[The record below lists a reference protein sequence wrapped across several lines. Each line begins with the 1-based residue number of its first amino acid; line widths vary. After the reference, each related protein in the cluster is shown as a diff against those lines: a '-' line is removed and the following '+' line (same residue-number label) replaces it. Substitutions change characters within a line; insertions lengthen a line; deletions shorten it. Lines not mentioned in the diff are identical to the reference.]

1 MKLNILL
8 IQLKK
13 IFIVLLISLLVNLFF
28 LSCSSINKSVCDLT
42 PPPSIYIIKNIKTKK
57 DLLKNY
63 NIIKNI
69 KTKKDLLK
77 NYKNATIKI
86 SHWQNWYNI
95 QVGSNYFSYSNS
107 N

>member
-13 IFIVLLISLLVNLFF
+13 IFIVLLISLFINLFF
-28 LSCSSINKSVCDLT
+28 LSCSSVSNNVCDLT
-42 PPPSIYIIKNIKTKK
+42 PPPSIYIIKDVKTKK
-57 DLLKNY
+57 DLLKSY
-63 NIIKNI
+63 
-69 KTKKDLLK
+69 KD
-77 NYKNATIKI
+77 ATIKI

-95 QVGSNYFSYSNS
+95 QVGSNYFYYSNS

>member
-13 IFIVLLISLLVNLFF
+13 IFIVLLISLLINLFF
-28 LSCSSINKSVCDLT
+28 LSCSSVNNNVCDLT
-42 PPPSIYIIKNIKTKK
+42 PPPSIYIIR
-57 DLLKNY
+57 DV
-63 NIIKNI
+63 

-77 NYKNATIKI
+77 NYKDATMKI

>member
-8 IQLKK
+8 IQLRKT
-13 IFIVLLISLLVNLFF
+13 FIVLLISLLINLFF
-28 LSCSSINKSVCDLT
+28 LSCSSVKNNVCDLT
-42 PPPSIYIIKNIKTKK
+42 HPPSIYIIE
-57 DLLKNY
+57 
-63 NIIKNI
+63 NI

-77 NYKNATIKI
+77 NYKDATIKI

-95 QVGSNYFSYSNS
+95 QVGSNYFYYSNS

>member
-1 MKLNILL
+1 MN
-8 IQLKK
+8 
-13 IFIVLLISLLVNLFF
+13 N
-28 LSCSSINKSVCDLT
+28 NVCDLT
-42 PPPSIYIIKNIKTKK
+42 PPPSIYIIR
-57 DLLKNY
+57 DV
-63 NIIKNI
+63 

-77 NYKNATIKI
+77 NYKDATMKI

>member
-13 IFIVLLISLLVNLFF
+13 ISIVLLISLLINLFF
-28 LSCSSINKSVCDLT
+28 LSCSSVNNNVCNLP
-42 PPPSIYIIKNIKTKK
+42 PPPSIYIIRDVKTKK
-57 DLLKNY
+57 DLLKSY
-63 NIIKNI
+63 
-69 KTKKDLLK
+69 KD
-77 NYKNATIKI
+77 ATIKI

>member
-13 IFIVLLISLLVNLFF
+13 IFIVLLISLFINLFF
-28 LSCSSINKSVCDLT
+28 LSCSSVSNNVCDLT
-42 PPPSIYIIKNIKTKK
+42 PPPSIYIIRDVKTKK
-57 DLLKNY
+57 DLLKSY
-63 NIIKNI
+63 
-69 KTKKDLLK
+69 KDV
-77 NYKNATIKI
+77 TIKI

>member
-13 IFIVLLISLLVNLFF
+13 IFIVLLISLFINLFF
-28 LSCSSINKSVCDLT
+28 LSCSSVSNNVCDLT
-42 PPPSIYIIKNIKTKK
+42 PPPSIYIIRDVKTKK
-57 DLLKNY
+57 NLLKSY
-63 NIIKNI
+63 
-69 KTKKDLLK
+69 KD
-77 NYKNATIKI
+77 ATIKI

>member
-13 IFIVLLISLLVNLFF
+13 IFIVLLISLFINLFF
-28 LSCSSINKSVCDLT
+28 LSCSSVSNNVCSLT
-42 PPPSIYIIKNIKTKK
+42 PPPSIYIIRDVKTKK
-57 DLLKNY
+57 DLLKSY
-63 NIIKNI
+63 
-69 KTKKDLLK
+69 KD
-77 NYKNATIKI
+77 ATIKI

>member
-13 IFIVLLISLLVNLFF
+13 IFIVLLISLFINLFF
-28 LSCSSINKSVCDLT
+28 LSCSSVSNNVCDLT
-42 PPPSIYIIKNIKTKK
+42 PPPSIYIIRDVKTKK
-57 DLLKNY
+57 DLLKSY
-63 NIIKNI
+63 
-69 KTKKDLLK
+69 KD
-77 NYKNATIKI
+77 ATIKI

>member
-13 IFIVLLISLLVNLFF
+13 IFIVLLISLLINLFF
-28 LSCSSINKSVCDLT
+28 LSCSSVSNNVCDLI
-42 PPPSIYIIKNIKTKK
+42 PPPSIYIIRDVKTKK
-57 DLLKNY
+57 DLLKSY
-63 NIIKNI
+63 
-69 KTKKDLLK
+69 KD
-77 NYKNATIKI
+77 ATIKI

>member
-13 IFIVLLISLLVNLFF
+13 IFIVLLISLLINLFF
-28 LSCSSINKSVCDLT
+28 LSCSSVNNNVCDLT
-42 PPPSIYIIKNIKTKK
+42 PPPSIYIIR
-57 DLLKNY
+57 DV
-63 NIIKNI
+63 

-77 NYKNATIKI
+77 NYKDATMKI

-107 N
+107 STPAK

>member
-42 PPPSIYIIKNIKTKK
+42 PPPSIYIIRDVKTKK
-57 DLLKNY
+57 DLLKSY
-63 NIIKNI
+63 
-69 KTKKDLLK
+69 KD
-77 NYKNATIKI
+77 ATIKI

>member
-8 IQLKK
+8 IQLRK
-13 IFIVLLISLLVNLFF
+13 IFIVLLISLLINLFF
-28 LSCSSINKSVCDLT
+28 LSCSSVSNNVCDLT
-42 PPPSIYIIKNIKTKK
+42 PPPSIYIIKDVKTKK
-57 DLLKNY
+57 DLLKSY
-63 NIIKNI
+63 
-69 KTKKDLLK
+69 KD
-77 NYKNATIKI
+77 AVIKI

>member
-63 NIIKNI
+63 
-69 KTKKDLLK
+69 
-77 NYKNATIKI
+77 KNATIKI

>member
-8 IQLKK
+8 IQLRK
-13 IFIVLLISLLVNLFF
+13 IFIVLLISLLINLFF
-28 LSCSSINKSVCDLT
+28 LSCSSVNSNVCNLT
-42 PPPSIYIIKNIKTKK
+42 PPPSIYIIE
-57 DLLKNY
+57 
-63 NIIKNI
+63 NI

-77 NYKNATIKI
+77 NYKDAVIKI

-95 QVGSNYFSYSNS
+95 QVGSNYFYYSNS

>member
-42 PPPSIYIIKNIKTKK
+42 PPPSIYIIR
-57 DLLKNY
+57 DV
-63 NIIKNI
+63 

>member
-13 IFIVLLISLLVNLFF
+13 IFIVLLISLLINLFF

-42 PPPSIYIIKNIKTKK
+42 PPPSIYIIKDIN
-57 DLLKNY
+57 
-63 NIIKNI
+63 
-69 KTKKDLLK
+69 TKKDLLK
-77 NYKNATIKI
+77 NYKDATIKI